1 MRGALRRYLTE
12 LSYIQKKQQKGEVTS
27 ASYTPCSP
35 PVERATGY
43 VPGRGWPAHG
53 AARAE
58 DEAPCD
64 RLP

>member
-1 MRGALRRYLTE
+1 MRGALRRELTD
-12 LSYIQKKQQKGEVTS
+12 LSYIQVQGVLS
-27 ASYTPCSP
+27 ASSTPCSP